1 MKITS
6 KRERHSMD
14 NSMKKNDLNKFEEI
28 LLFVVVTAGLLFMVV
43 YWK

>member
-1 MKITS
+1 
-6 KRERHSMD
+6 MD

-28 LLFVVVTAGLLFMVV
+28 LLFAALMAGLLFMVV